1 MPEAID
7 LKNAVEDIVSSY
19 EERIESIGSI
29 FDTVYSILGDFQGSI
44 ADIKE
49 EREKIGNQV
58 RDILAKNEHLRKKD
72 FDNMMQGI
80 LKVSEQREKEVR
92 DLSKAYFNE
101 QKTMA
106 QALRESLRKF
116 KDSLARGEA
125 ERVKEFQALI
135 KDILSKQEERKEGV
149 TSKLKRFQQQHNKL
163 IVSLRELLAKGSNL
177 RIKDFKIMLKEF
189 KVQREERLTLQRKRK
204 EEVAKMLSGFREKR
218 LPLHQKQLISMLE
231 TGSKNVSN
239 KRN

>member
-1 MPEAID
+1 MPEVID
-7 LKNAVEDIVSSY
+7 LKNVVEDIVSSY

-80 LKVSEQREKEVR
+80 LKASEQREKEVR
-92 DLSKAYFNE
+92 DLLNGYFNE

-106 QALRESLRKF
+106 QALRESLGKF

-135 KDILSKQEERKEGV
+135 KDLLSKQEERKEGV

-163 IVSLRELLAKGSNL
+163 IVSLRELLAKGGNL

-204 EEVAKMLSGFREKR
+204 KEVAKMLSGFREKR

-231 TGSKNVSN
+231 AGSKNVSN